1 MQDQDRSIELEQ
13 NLRAAGLDQRWAAV
27 NELTTHPAAV
37 AVPIFKRLLVE
48 KDVGLRRL
56 AVIGLGKHRSDETFE
71 ALQSILESGGDPIIL
86 AEAANSIFDFGD
98 VAIPILHQ
106 LFDRS
111 SQSAQWQVRQTVISL
126 LVETEHYEVLLAV
139 ATSALSDE
147 TRAIQE
153 LGVLA
158 LKEILRSPLKET
170 ALELLVKLAAD
181 PDWRIRWCSA
191 ISLHGC
197 PEPQARQL
205 IAQLQRDENF
215 RVVGAALEGV
225 GIEERDID

>member
-13 NLRAAGLDQRWAAV
+13 NLRAAGLYQRWAAV

-56 AVIGLGKHRSDETFE
+56 AVIGLGKHPSDETFE

-126 LVETEHYEVLLAV
+126 LIETEHYQVLLAV

-147 TRAIQE
+147 TKAIQE

-215 RVVGAALEGV
+215 RVVGASLEGV

>member
-1 MQDQDRSIELEQ
+1 M
-13 NLRAAGLDQRWAAV
+13 
-27 NELTTHPAAV
+27 
-37 AVPIFKRLLVE
+37 
-48 KDVGLRRL
+48 
-56 AVIGLGKHRSDETFE
+56 
-71 ALQSILESGGDPIIL
+71 
-86 AEAANSIFDFGD
+86 
-98 VAIPILHQ
+98 
-106 LFDRS
+106 
-111 SQSAQWQVRQTVISL
+111 
-126 LVETEHYEVLLAV
+126 LLAV

-181 PDWRIRWCSA
+181 SDWRIRWCSA